1 KWALLSTHGPHFVPI
16 IGFTELEKIMLR
28 FATLDNEAGMRS
40 DAIIDLFDDVFDMYG
55 IEAAQLGFYACD
67 HASGNVAITRKTQVP
82 MIGCVSQRFNLAKQA
97 LMREHSDLLVQ
108 VQLLMV
114 KLNTIKIGTIFVRW
128 TLLDRLDDGLVDF
141 IHTPPMDVQLKALH
155 EDFKNLESVNKK
167 LQTSPVSLLDVRAL
181 FDHVV
186 KHYLPTDTQLSV
198 TSELVKFPEFE
209 NGVVKVLAGK
219 VRALTRTDKAA
230 VVKLLGSTN
239 PSKAEEDADGSPKKR
254 SFAEAALSK
263 EAPTTSVAHLKSVP
277 PTSNDISRLF
287 SRAGIM
293 YLRLRLSLNSMTLET
308 IPSLWYNRGM
318 WDASAVAQAVDKN
331 RKKRRVAD

>member
-1 KWALLSTHGPHFVPI
+1 MVDCYF
-16 IGFTELEKIMLR
+16 R
-28 FATLDNEAGMRS
+28 F
-40 DAIIDLFDDVFDMYG
+40 YG
-55 IEAAQLGFYACD
+55 
-67 HASGNVAITRKTQVP
+67 K
-82 MIGCVSQRFNLAKQA
+82 
-97 LMREHSDLLVQ
+97 
-108 VQLLMV
+108 
-114 KLNTIKIGTIFVRW
+114 
-128 TLLDRLDDGLVDF
+128 LDRLDDGLVDF

-198 TSELVKFPEFE
+198 TSELEKFPDFE

-263 EAPTTSVAHLKSVP
+263 EAPTTSVAQLKSVP